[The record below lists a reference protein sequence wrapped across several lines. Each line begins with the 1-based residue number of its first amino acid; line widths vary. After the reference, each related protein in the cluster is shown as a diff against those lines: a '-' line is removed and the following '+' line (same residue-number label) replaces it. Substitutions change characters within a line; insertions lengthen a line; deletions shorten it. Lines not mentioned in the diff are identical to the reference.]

1 MALFIV
7 VTMGGGIASTILP
20 ADGDHSP
27 DHAPGSLEPAMTE
40 AEEQAEIVAWFRE
53 TWPEHAMSLRVSQSG
68 GFIGSGRSGAIR
80 RAKIHAQGGV
90 TGEADIVIL
99 LPKGG
104 YGSLV
109 IEHKRLGG
117 KYALTP
123 DQFAYIEY
131 HNAIGNRATMTR
143 GVEHCKSIIL
153 EYMNLRPVICD
164 AVESP

>member
-1 MALFIV
+1 
-7 VTMGGGIASTILP
+7 
-20 ADGDHSP
+20 
-27 DHAPGSLEPAMTE
+27 MTE
-40 AEEQAEIVAWFRE
+40 TEEQAKIVAWFRE
-53 TWPEHAMSLRVSQSG
+53 TWPEHALSLRVSQSG

-104 YGSLV
+104 YGALV
-109 IEHKRLGG
+109 IEHKRLKGSH
-117 KYALTP
+117 KVTP
-123 DQFAYIEY
+123 DQEKYLDY
-131 HNAIGNRATMTR
+131 HNSIGNLAKTSR

-153 EYMNLRPVICD
+153 EYMSLRQSGAPICD